1 MGEIFPKEVGI
12 RTETIALG
20 QFLKFAGI
28 VDEGGEAK
36 RLIQAGE
43 VQVDGETETR
53 RGRKLRPGDVVSFQ
67 GESYAVKADEA
78 P

>member
-1 MGEIFPKEVGI
+1 MGEIFPKEAGI

-36 RLIQAGE
+36 RLVQAGE
-43 VQVDGETETR
+43 VEVNGETETR

-67 GESYAVKADEA
+67 GKSYAVKADEA

>member
-43 VQVDGETETR
+43 VQVNGETEIR

-67 GESYAVKADEA
+67 GESCAVKADEA

>member
-1 MGEIFPKEVGI
+1 MGENFPKEVGI

-36 RLIQAGE
+36 RLIQSGAVRVNGE
-43 VQVDGETETR
+43 VETR
-53 RGRKLRPGDVVSFQ
+53 RGHKLRLGDLVSFG
-67 GESYAVKADEA
+67 GETYAVKADEA

>member
-1 MGEIFPKEVGI
+1 MGENFPKEVGI

-36 RLIQAGE
+36 RLIQSG
-43 VQVDGETETR
+43 
-53 RGRKLRPGDVVSFQ
+53 
-67 GESYAVKADEA
+67 AVRSMA
-78 P
+78 

>member
-1 MGEIFPKEVGI
+1 MGENFPKEVGI
-12 RTETIALG
+12 HTETIALG

-36 RLIQAGE
+36 RLIRGSE
-43 VQVDGETETR
+43 VQVNGEIETR
-53 RGRKLRPGDVVSFQ
+53 RGRKLRPGDIVSFQ

>member
-20 QFLKFAGI
+20 PFLKFAGI

-43 VQVDGETETR
+43 VGVNGETETR

-67 GESYAVKADEA
+67 GKSYAVKADEA